1 VIDGKNAAPQSCG
14 VFRRRYSR
22 RGGDPRVSQPARRT
36 AWPRSATV
44 ACQVMVVAACSKK
57 PTLVALVALFARL
70 ARLARL
76 ALFAPFALA
85 SFFDGAALA
94 QSQPPPPSPQLSP
107 DRARTVFFDGT
118 VGAGLAR
125 IDTAGVDSSPTL
137 GATWRVG
144 VGWSPSAI
152 FAVGFSF
159 ATWQRNAIGTPIHLH
174 ALGPCFELTPGGGD
188 GVVVSLAVEYAE
200 TDGDAPKRYGG
211 ALTPALGYRFAAGS
225 WLAPTVRFGADLARY
240 DGGSAIVPFL
250 ELQVRVYGHGGP
262 P

>member
-1 VIDGKNAAPQSCG
+1 MDVRTRRKKIALARFAFFAPLSLSMVWGRAAHAQDPAAAP
-14 VFRRRYSR
+14 
-22 RGGDPRVSQPARRT
+22 PPAR
-36 AWPRSATV
+36 
-44 ACQVMVVAACSKK
+44 
-57 PTLVALVALFARL
+57 
-70 ARLARL
+70 
-76 ALFAPFALA
+76 APLQT
-85 SFFDGAALA
+85 SSG
-94 QSQPPPPSPQLSP
+94 

-125 IDTAGVDSSPTL
+125 IDSPGVDIVPSL
-137 GATWRVG
+137 GVTWRVG
-144 VGWSPSAI
+144 VGWSPSAF

-159 ATWQRNAIGTPIHLH
+159 ATWQRNAVGTPVHLH

-211 ALTPALGYRFAAGS
+211 ALTPALGYRFAPGS

-250 ELQVRVYGHGGP
+250 ELEVRAYGHGGP